1 MIVTLHHIVVIHM
14 FVKII
19 DVLLKEQKTIKLDG
33 INLKKKEINVIGSII
48 AKKEELAEVID
59 AMINKYY
66 F

>member
-1 MIVTLHHIVVIHM
+1 M
-14 FVKII
+14 FAKII

>member
-1 MIVTLHHIVVIHM
+1 MIVTLHHIVVNHM

-59 AMINKYY
+59 AMINKY